1 MRFEYTDGSNPDF
14 TELCRL
20 LDDFLNER
28 AGGEENRAEYISY
41 NLTDDIHDVIIAY
54 DNDVPVGAAG
64 FKKYD
69 DECAEVKRV
78 FVKREYRR
86 KGIASRLMRLLEN
99 AASERGYKYLLLE
112 SGEPLAEAMALYR
125 KIGYRVIANYGQYR
139 DMPASVCM
147 KKEL

>member
-1 MRFEYTDGSNPDF
+1 M
-14 TELCRL
+14 
-20 LDDFLNER
+20 
-28 AGGEENRAEYISY
+28 
-41 NLTDDIHDVIIAY
+41 
-54 DNDVPVGAAG
+54 
-64 FKKYD
+64 
-69 DECAEVKRV
+69 
-78 FVKREYRR
+78 
-86 KGIASRLMRLLEN
+86 EN